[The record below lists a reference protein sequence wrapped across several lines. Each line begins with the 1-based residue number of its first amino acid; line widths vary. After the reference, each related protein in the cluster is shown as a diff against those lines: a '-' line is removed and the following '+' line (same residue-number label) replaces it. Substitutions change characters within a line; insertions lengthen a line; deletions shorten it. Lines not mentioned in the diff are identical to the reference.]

1 MRVRILHVMRAYR
14 FSTVSSRL
22 SSVQVFSHGSH
33 FPFACLQIFALLIR
47 AAAALTGGVRAKI
60 LPGPRGF
67 HGCMLVGQSAT
78 LSLVDRIQRLLA
90 IYRLWLHE
98 LRGRLDQAFIAVAR
112 LRSQGRD
119 FQEIRAEVARTIFN
133 FNSRLQAVEDEVES
147 TLESQAAVLGAFE
160 LRLQRVQLAVLL
172 LCILILQLLRLL
184 L

>member
-14 FSTVSSRL
+14 FSTV
-22 SSVQVFSHGSH
+22 
-33 FPFACLQIFALLIR
+33 
-47 AAAALTGGVRAKI
+47 
-60 LPGPRGF
+60 
-67 HGCMLVGQSAT
+67 
-78 LSLVDRIQRLLA
+78 
-90 IYRLWLHE
+90 
-98 LRGRLDQAFIAVAR
+98 FIAVAR

-172 LCILILQLLRLL
+172 LCSILLLQLLRLL

>member
-14 FSTVSSRL
+14 FSTV
-22 SSVQVFSHGSH
+22 
-33 FPFACLQIFALLIR
+33 
-47 AAAALTGGVRAKI
+47 
-60 LPGPRGF
+60 
-67 HGCMLVGQSAT
+67 
-78 LSLVDRIQRLLA
+78 
-90 IYRLWLHE
+90 
-98 LRGRLDQAFIAVAR
+98 FIAVAR

-147 TLESQAAVLGAFE
+147 KAAVLRAFE

>member
-1 MRVRILHVMRAYR
+1 
-14 FSTVSSRL
+14 
-22 SSVQVFSHGSH
+22 
-33 FPFACLQIFALLIR
+33 
-47 AAAALTGGVRAKI
+47 
-60 LPGPRGF
+60 
-67 HGCMLVGQSAT
+67 MLVGQSET
-78 LSLVDRIQRLLA
+78 LRLFDRIQRLLA

-98 LRGRLDQAFIAVAR
+98 LRGRLDQAFIAVAG

>member
-14 FSTVSSRL
+14 FSTV
-22 SSVQVFSHGSH
+22 
-33 FPFACLQIFALLIR
+33 
-47 AAAALTGGVRAKI
+47 
-60 LPGPRGF
+60 
-67 HGCMLVGQSAT
+67 
-78 LSLVDRIQRLLA
+78 
-90 IYRLWLHE
+90 
-98 LRGRLDQAFIAVAR
+98 FIAVAR

-147 TLESQAAVLGAFE
+147 KAAVLRAFE

-172 LCILILQLLRLL
+172 LCSILLLQLLRLL